1 MASHTD
7 NRSTSSTSP
16 SSSDGELRIDIEK
29 QESRNASI
37 KRQSGEQ
44 EGVESKSK
52 EESDQWDNIEP
63 EPDLLDTNASGVTGA
78 LGRVLSRISTNAS
91 WNPGPPPDG
100 GRNAWLMCFC
110 GHLIITNTWG
120 FINSFGVFQ
129 TYYADTLGRSPSDIS
144 WIGSI
149 TVWLTFCMGAF
160 SGRLVDAGFLR
171 PVLAVGASFLVLGIF
186 TTSAATQYWQLLL
199 AQGLTMGL
207 GCGFL
212 FCAAIT
218 TVSTYFST
226 KRSFAIG
233 LTASGSVTG
242 GLIFPAM
249 ARQLLPKIG
258 FGWTLRAM
266 GLVTVVCMAFV
277 VTFMKSRVPP
287 RRTGSLVDL
296 AAFRELEYTFY
307 ACGCFFNFWGIYFP
321 IYYISAYSRNPDF
334 VHPSLSYVDSLNLIL
349 ILNGVSIVGR
359 LLPNH
364 LADRYG
370 PLNLLGPFA
379 ALGGILNFVWMVID
393 TPTKVYIWAAFYG
406 ISAGGVQSLFPA
418 GCSSLTT
425 DPRKQG
431 TRIGMIFTIV
441 SFATLSGN
449 PISGAIISANGGK
462 YVGAQ
467 AFSGAILLLGSA
479 LIFAARLARMR
490 KTGAGWGVKI

>member
-1 MASHTD
+1 MASDTD
-7 NRSTSSTSP
+7 KRSTSSTTP

-37 KRQSGEQ
+37 HGQPRAQGEA
-44 EGVESKSK
+44 VSKGK
-52 EESDQWDNIEP
+52 EEDDQWEVEP
-63 EPDLLDTNASGVTGA
+63 EPDFIDPNASGAVGT

-91 WNPGPPPDG
+91 RNPGPPPDG
-100 GRNAWLMCFC
+100 GKTAWLMAFC
-110 GHLIITNTWG
+110 GHLVVMNTWG
-120 FINSFGVFQ
+120 YINSFGIFQ
-129 TYYADTLGRSPSDIS
+129 TYYADTLGRPPSDIS

-149 TVWLTFCMGAF
+149 TVWLTFFIGAF

-171 PVLAVGASFLVLGIF
+171 PVLVVGATFLLLGIF
-186 TTSAATQYWQLLL
+186 TTSAATQYWQILI
-199 AQGLTMGL
+199 AQGLTTGI

-218 TVSTYFST
+218 TVSTYFSK

-233 LTASGSVTG
+233 IAASGSVTG
-242 GLIFPAM
+242 GLVFPAM
-249 ARQLLPKIG
+249 ARQLLPQIG
-258 FGWTLRAM
+258 FGWTIRSM
-266 GLVTVVCMAFV
+266 GLVTVVSMIVV
-277 VTFMKSRVPP
+277 VTCMRSRVPP
-287 RRTGSLVDL
+287 RRTGSLVEL

-307 ACGCFFNFWGIYFP
+307 AFGTFFNFWGIYFP
-321 IYYISAYSRNPDF
+321 VYYISAYSRDPKF
-334 VHPSLSYVDSLNLIL
+334 VHPSLSYVDSLNLVL

-364 LADRYG
+364 LADRWG
-370 PLNLLGPFA
+370 PLNLLGPFSL
-379 ALGGILNFVWMVID
+379 LGGILNFVWMVID
-393 TPTKVYIWAAFYG
+393 TPAKVYVWAAFYG

-449 PISGAIISANGGK
+449 PISGAIITANGGR

-467 AFSGAILLLGSA
+467 AFAGTILLLGTA
-479 LIFAARLARMR
+479 FIFAARVARMR
-490 KTGAGWGVKI
+490 RTGSGWAVKI